1 MMSKMISR
9 RVFLKA
15 TGLAVLSATAA
26 GALAGCG
33 GGGANPTPGNPLAPD
48 IDNSYYASFGRCTV
62 DLGPMNGSWSS
73 DAKYEAD
80 HVSHTYIYTGLQI
93 DNGLET
99 SPFTLQLSDFSCSIP
114 AAPGA
119 KVCSLDNFT
128 LNSNNSGFDF
138 RKSLTIAAGSRPST
152 SILYIDIGNTP
163 VTNLYSKKFTVTIT
177 KDEKSYTFLYNDLL
191 NDPTFNV

>member
-15 TGLAVLSATAA
+15 TGLAVLSAAAA

-33 GGGANPTPGNPLAPD
+33 GGGANPTPGSPLAPE
-48 IDNSYYASFGRCTV
+48 IDSSEVAEFGRCTV
-62 DLGPMNGSWSS
+62 DLGPMNGTWSS
-73 DAKYEAD
+73 NAKYEPD

>member
-1 MMSKMISR
+1 
-9 RVFLKA
+9 
-15 TGLAVLSATAA
+15 
-26 GALAGCG
+26 
-33 GGGANPTPGNPLAPD
+33 
-48 IDNSYYASFGRCTV
+48 
-62 DLGPMNGSWSS
+62 MNGSWSS

>member
-15 TGLAVLSATAA
+15 TGLAVLSAAAA

-177 KDEKSYTFLYNDLL
+177 KDEKSYTFLYIDLL

>member
-15 TGLAVLSATAA
+15 TGLAVLSAAAA

-33 GGGANPTPGNPLAPD
+33 GGGANPTPGSPLAPE
-48 IDNSYYASFGRCTV
+48 IDSSEFADFGRCTV
-62 DLGPMNGSWSS
+62 DLGPMSGSWTS

-80 HVSHTYIYTGLQI
+80 HVGHTYIYTGLQI

-114 AAPGA
+114 AVPEAR
-119 KVCSLDNFT
+119 VCSLGNFT
-128 LNSNNSGFDF
+128 LNNDKTGFAF
-138 RKSLTIAAGSRPST
+138 RESLTVAAGSRPNT

-163 VTNLYSKKFTVTIT
+163 ATTLYGQNFTVTIT
-177 KDEKSYTFLYNDLL
+177 KDGTSHTFHYNGLL
-191 NDPTFNV
+191 NDPTFNA

>member
-15 TGLAVLSATAA
+15 TGLAVLSAAAA

-138 RKSLTIAAGSRPST
+138 RKSFTIAAGSRPST

>member
-15 TGLAVLSATAA
+15 TGLAVLSAAAA

-80 HVSHTYIYTGLQI
+80 YVSHTYIYTGLQI

>member
-1 MMSKMISR
+1 MSKMISR

-15 TGLAVLSATAA
+15 TGLAVLSAAAA

-33 GGGANPTPGNPLAPD
+33 GGGANPTPGSPLAPD
-48 IDNSYYASFGRCTV
+48 IDNSDYASFGRCTV

-128 LNSNNSGFDF
+128 LNSDKTGFAF
-138 RKSLTIAAGSRPST
+138 RESLTIATPKTST

-163 VTNLYSKKFTVTIT
+163 VTNLYGQKFTVTIT
-177 KDEKSYTFLYNDLL
+177 KDEKPYTFHYNDLL

>member
-15 TGLAVLSATAA
+15 TGLAVLSAAAA

-33 GGGANPTPGNPLAPD
+33 GGGVNPTPGSPLAPEID
-48 IDNSYYASFGRCTV
+48 ISEVAEFGRCTV
-62 DLGPMNGSWSS
+62 DLGPMNGTWSS
-73 DAKYEAD
+73 NAKYEPD

-114 AAPGA
+114 AIPEA

-128 LNSNNSGFDF
+128 LNSDQTGFAF
-138 RKSLTIAAGSRPST
+138 RESLTIAAGNRPST

-163 VTNLYSKKFTVTIT
+163 ATTLYGQNFTVTIT
-177 KDEKSYTFLYNDLL
+177 KNETSYTFHYNGLL

>member
-15 TGLAVLSATAA
+15 TGLAVLSAAAA

-33 GGGANPTPGNPLAPD
+33 GGGANPTPGSPLAPE
-48 IDNSYYASFGRCTV
+48 INSDESAEFGNCTV
-62 DLGPMNGSWSS
+62 DLGPMSGSWTS
-73 DAKYEAD
+73 DAKYESD

-93 DNGLET
+93 NNISGT
-99 SPFTLQLSDFSCSIP
+99 SDFSLQLSDFSCSIP
-114 AAPGA
+114 AVPGA

-128 LNSNNSGFDF
+128 LNSDKTGFAF
-138 RKSLTIAAGSRPST
+138 RESLTIATPKTST

-163 VTNLYSKKFTVTIT
+163 VTNLYGQKFTVTIT
-177 KDEKSYTFLYNDLL
+177 KDEKSYTFHYNDLL
-191 NDPTFNV
+191 NDPTFYV

>member
-15 TGLAVLSATAA
+15 TGLAVLSAAAA

-33 GGGANPTPGNPLAPD
+33 GGGANPTPGSPLAPE
-48 IDNSYYASFGRCTV
+48 INSDEYAEFGRCTV
-62 DLGPMNGSWSS
+62 DLGPMNGTWSS
-73 DAKYEAD
+73 NAKYEPD

-114 AAPGA
+114 AIPEA

-177 KDEKSYTFLYNDLL
+177 KDEKSYTFHYNDLL

>member
-33 GGGANPTPGNPLAPD
+33 GGGANPTPGNPLAPE
-48 IDNSYYASFGRCTV
+48 IDSNSSVDFGGCMV
-62 DLGPMNGSWSS
+62 ALGPMSGSWTS

-80 HVSHTYIYTGLQI
+80 HVPHTYIYTGLQI
-93 DNGLET
+93 NNGL
-99 SPFTLQLSDFSCSIP
+99 SDRAFSLQLSNFSCSIP
-114 AAPGA
+114 SIPEA

-128 LNSNNSGFDF
+128 LNNDKTGFAF
-138 RKSLTIAAGSRPST
+138 RENLTVLASKGST
-152 SILYIDIGNTP
+152 SILYIDIGTAQD
-163 VTNLYSKKFTVTIT
+163 TNLYGKKFTVTIT
-177 KDEKSYTFLYNDLL
+177 KDETSHTFYYNDLL
-191 NDPTFNV
+191 NAPTTNV

>member
-15 TGLAVLSATAA
+15 TGLAVLSAAAA

-33 GGGANPTPGNPLAPD
+33 GGGANPTPGSPLAPE
-48 IDNSYYASFGRCTV
+48 IDSSEVAEFGRCTV
-62 DLGPMNGSWSS
+62 DLGPMNGTWSS
-73 DAKYEAD
+73 NAKYEPD

-177 KDEKSYTFLYNDLL
+177 KDENSYTFHYNDLL

>member
-33 GGGANPTPGNPLAPD
+33 GGGANPTPGSPLAPE
-48 IDNSYYASFGRCTV
+48 INSDEFAEFGRCTV

-177 KDEKSYTFLYNDLL
+177 KDEKSYTFHYNDLL

>member
-15 TGLAVLSATAA
+15 TGLAVLSAAAA

-48 IDNSYYASFGRCTV
+48 IDNSYSASFGRCTV

-177 KDEKSYTFLYNDLL
+177 KDKKSYTFLYNDLL

>member
-15 TGLAVLSATAA
+15 TGLAVLSAAAA

-48 IDNSYYASFGRCTV
+48 IDNSDYASFGHCTV

-93 DNGLET
+93 DNSFGT

-152 SILYIDIGNTP
+152 SILYIDIGTAST
-163 VTNLYSKKFTVTIT
+163 TNLYGTQFTVTIT
-177 KDEKSYTFLYNDLL
+177 KDGTAYTFHYNDLFT
-191 NDPTFNV
+191 NPTCTA

>member
-1 MMSKMISR
+1 MSKMISR